1 MSRIVT
7 PEEMAQAFHEAY
19 ERLAGDFGYKTRAES
34 AVPWAD
40 VPEANKAL
48 MVATIRN
55 VMIEQGL
62 TIKC

>member
-1 MSRIVT
+1 MSKMVT

-19 ERLAGDFGYKTRAES
+19 ERLAEDFGYKTRAES

-40 VPEANKAL
+40 VPDANKAL
-48 MVATIRN
+48 MVATIRS

>member
-1 MSRIVT
+1 
-7 PEEMAQAFHEAY
+7 MAQAFHEAY
-19 ERLAGDFGYKTRAES
+19 ERLAIDFGYRTRKAS

-40 VPEANKAL
+40 APDTNKAL

-62 TIKC
+62 TIKI

>member
-1 MSRIVT
+1 MSKVVT

-19 ERLAGDFGYKTRAES
+19 ERLAHDFGYKTRVETL
-34 AVPWAD
+34 VPWRD
-40 VPEANKAL
+40 VPDKNKAL

-62 TIKC
+62 TIKP